1 MNSLSK
7 ARNVARIASRCA
19 VACGLAM
26 MLNTALAGP
35 KEDLDKYQAF
45 FKDRFPQMDLAALS
59 NGMYNF
65 SEDKRSQYN
74 DIMEF
79 PPYEVAVEEG
89 KELFG
94 TPFKNGKGYADCFP
108 QGGIGIAQTYPKFD
122 SATGKVQTLAAAIN
136 ECRQANGEAPLKY
149 LKGNLVKIQAYM
161 AETSRGKPINI
172 QVPDDPRAIAAYEE
186 GKRIYFTRRGPR
198 EFACYHC
205 HWEASGMRIR
215 GNELSPAVGQA
226 ANFPVY
232 RSKWGEI
239 GSLQRRYTGC
249 MRNIG
254 AVPLEPQTEA
264 MNNLEYFHTFLSNGV
279 PMNAPNSRF

>member
-1 MNSLSK
+1 MKKINRKFS
-7 ARNVARIASRCA
+7 AYTA
-19 VACGLAM
+19 VFITLVLCL
-26 MLNTALAGP
+26 ALALNAALAEP
-35 KEDLDKYQAF
+35 NEDLQKYQAF
-45 FKDRFPQMDLAALS
+45 FKERFPELNLAALS

-79 PPYEVAVEEG
+79 PPYEVDIEEG
-89 KELFG
+89 KELF
-94 TPFKNGKGYADCFP
+94 TQTFKNGKSYADCFP
-108 QGGIGIAQTYPKFD
+108 QGGVGIAHTYPKFD
-122 SATGKVQTLAAAIN
+122 EKSGKVKTLAGVIN

-149 LKGNLVKIQAYM
+149 LKGNLVKIVAYM
-161 AETSRGKPINI
+161 ADTSRGKPINI
-172 QVPDDPRAIAAYEE
+172 EVPNDPKAVAAYEE

-205 HWEASGMRIR
+205 HWEASGSRIR

-232 RSKWGEI
+232 RSKWGAI
-239 GSLQRRYTGC
+239 GSIQRRYKGC

-254 AVPLEPQTEA
+254 AVPLKEQTEA

>member
-1 MNSLSK
+1 MKLTHRLVVLMVVTFIGSGAK
-7 ARNVARIASRCA
+7 
-19 VACGLAM
+19 
-26 MLNTALAGP
+26 AGP
-35 KEDLDKYQAF
+35 QEDLQRYQDY
-45 FKDRFPQMDLAALS
+45 FKERFPDMSLVDLS
-59 NGMYNF
+59 YGMYMF

-89 KELFG
+89 KELFNK
-94 TPFKNGKGYADCFP
+94 PFGNGKTYADCLP
-108 QGGIGIAQTYPKFD
+108 NGGTGVAQQYPKFD
-122 SATGKVQTLAAAIN
+122 PQSGKVKTLPGIIN
-136 ECRQANGEAPLKY
+136 ECREKNGEKALNV
-149 LKGNLVKIQAYM
+149 LKGDLAKIIAYL
-161 AETSRGKPINI
+161 ADTARGKPIAI
-172 QVPDDPRAIAAYEE
+172 EVPNDPRALAAYEQ
-186 GKRIYFTRRGPR
+186 GKQNYFTRRGPR

-205 HWEASGMRIR
+205 HWQASGQRIR

-239 GSLQRRYTGC
+239 GTIQRRYIGC

-254 AVPLEPQTEA
+254 AVPLKEQSEA

-279 PMNAPNSRF
+279 PYNAPNSRF

>member
-1 MNSLSK
+1 MKKVINHRVGLTMVALGFVLGLS
-7 ARNVARIASRCA
+7 AAS
-19 VACGLAM
+19 
-26 MLNTALAGP
+26 AGP
-35 KEDLDKYQAF
+35 KEDLEKYQAF
-45 FKDRFPQMDLAALS
+45 FKARFPEMDLVALS

-65 SEDKRSQYN
+65 SEDKRNQYN

-79 PPYEVAVEEG
+79 PPYEVDIEEG
-89 KELFG
+89 KELFSQ
-94 TPFKNGKGYADCFP
+94 PFKNGKSYADCFS
-108 QGGIGIAQTYPKFD
+108 QGGVGIAHTYPKFD
-122 SATGKVQTLAAAIN
+122 EKSGKVKTLEGAIN
-136 ECRQANGEAPLKY
+136 DCRQANEEPPLKY
-149 LKGNLVKIQAYM
+149 LKGNLVKIMAYM
-161 AETSRGKPINI
+161 ADTSRGKPVAI

-205 HWEASGMRIR
+205 HWQASGLRIR

-239 GSLQRRYTGC
+239 GSIQRRYIGC

-254 AVPLEPQTEA
+254 AVPLKEQTEA

-279 PMNAPNSRF
+279 PMSAPNSRF

>member
-1 MNSLSK
+1 MT
-7 ARNVARIASRCA
+7 R
-19 VACGLAM
+19 
-26 MLNTALAGP
+26 LN
-35 KEDLDKYQAF
+35 
-45 FKDRFPQMDLAALS
+45 
-59 NGMYNF
+59 
-65 SEDKRSQYN
+65 
-74 DIMEF
+74 
-79 PPYEVAVEEG
+79 
-89 KELFG
+89 
-94 TPFKNGKGYADCFP
+94 
-108 QGGIGIAQTYPKFD
+108 
-122 SATGKVQTLAAAIN
+122 
-136 ECRQANGEAPLKY
+136 Y
-149 LKGNLVKIQAYM
+149 LKGNLVKILAYM
-161 AETSRGKPINI
+161 AETSRGKPINVE
-172 QVPDDPRAIAAYEE
+172 VPDDPRALAAYEE

-239 GSLQRRYTGC
+239 GSIQRRYIGC

-254 AVPLEPQTEA
+254 AVPFKEQTEV

>member
-1 MNSLSK
+1 MKVMNRK
-7 ARNVARIASRCA
+7 YVARVVLFST
-19 VACGLAM
+19 VALGSGI
-26 MLNTALAGP
+26 MLNAVCAEP
-35 KEDLDKYQAF
+35 NEDLQKYQAF
-45 FKDRFPQMDLAALS
+45 FKERFPDLDLTALS

-65 SEDKRSQYN
+65 SDDKRGQYN

-79 PPYEVAVEEG
+79 PPYEVAIDEG
-89 KELFG
+89 KELFEK
-94 TPFKNGKGYADCFP
+94 PFKNGKTYADCFP
-108 QGGIGIAQTYPKFD
+108 QGGVGIAQTYPKFD
-122 SATGKVQTLAAAIN
+122 AKSGNVKTLEGAIN
-136 ECRQANGEAPLKY
+136 ECRQANSEAPLKY
-149 LKGNLVKIQAYM
+149 LKGNLVKIVAYM
-161 AETSRGKPINI
+161 ADTSRGKPINI
-172 QVPDDPRAIAAYEE
+172 EVPNDPRAIAAYEE

-205 HWEASGMRIR
+205 HWEASGLRIR

-239 GSLQRRYTGC
+239 GSIQRRYKGC

-254 AVPLEPQTEA
+254 AVPLKEQTEA

>member
-1 MNSLSK
+1 MKLINRK
-7 ARNVARIASRCA
+7 FIAQIA
-19 VACGLAM
+19 LFTPLAFYAALA
-26 MLNTALAGP
+26 LNTASAEPNG
-35 KEDLDKYQAF
+35 DLQKYQAF
-45 FKDRFPQMDLAALS
+45 FKQRFPELDLVALS

-65 SEDKRSQYN
+65 SDDKRSQYN

-79 PPYEVAVEEG
+79 PPYEVDIEEG
-89 KELFG
+89 KELFAK
-94 TPFKNGKGYADCFP
+94 PFKNGKSYADCFP
-108 QGGIGIAQTYPKFD
+108 QGGVGIAHTYPKFD
-122 SATGKVQTLAAAIN
+122 EKSGKVKTLEGAIN

-149 LKGNLVKIQAYM
+149 LKGNLVKITAYM
-161 AETSRGKPINI
+161 ADTSRGKPISI
-172 QVPDDPRAIAAYEE
+172 DVPNDTRAVAAYEE

-205 HWEASGMRIR
+205 HWKASGLRIR

-239 GSLQRRYTGC
+239 GSIQRRYIGC

-254 AVPLEPQTEA
+254 AVPLKEQTEA

>member
-1 MNSLSK
+1 MKVFNSKFLAKAAVLS
-7 ARNVARIASRCA
+7 AIAVSSA
-19 VACGLAM
+19 FVLT
-26 MLNTALAGP
+26 TALAGP
-35 KEDLDKYQAF
+35 KEDLEKYQAF
-45 FKDRFPQMDLAALS
+45 FKERFPEMDLAALS

-65 SEDKRSQYN
+65 SDDKRSQYN

-79 PPYEVAVEEG
+79 PPYEVDIEEG
-89 KELFG
+89 KELFAK
-94 TPFKNGKGYADCFP
+94 PFKNGKSYADCFP
-108 QGGIGIAQTYPKFD
+108 QQGVGVAHTYPKFD
-122 SATGKVQTLAAAIN
+122 AKSGKVQTLEGAIN
-136 ECRQANGEAPLKY
+136 ACRQANGEEPLKY
-149 LKGNLVKIQAYM
+149 LKGNLVKIIAYM
-161 AETSRGKPINI
+161 ADTTRGKPVNI
-172 QVPDDPRAIAAYEE
+172 EVPNDPRAIAAYEQ
-186 GKRIYFTRRGPR
+186 GKQIYFTRRGPR

-205 HWEASGMRIR
+205 HWEASGLRIR

-239 GSLQRRYTGC
+239 GSIQRRYIGC

-254 AVPLEPQTEA
+254 AVPLKEQTEA

>member
-1 MNSLSK
+1 MKVINRIFTAYVSVLSAAAMCSALQLNS
-7 ARNVARIASRCA
+7 AF
-19 VACGLAM
+19 
-26 MLNTALAGP
+26 AGP
-35 KEDLDKYQAF
+35 NEDLQKYQAYF
-45 FKDRFPQMDLAALS
+45 TKRFPELDKAELA

-65 SEDKRSQYN
+65 SEDKRNQYN

-79 PPYEVAVEEG
+79 PPFEVDVEEG
-89 KELFG
+89 KELFAK
-94 TPFKNGKGYADCFP
+94 PFKNGKHYADCFP
-108 QGGIGIAQTYPKFD
+108 QGGVGIANTYPKFD
-122 SATGKVQTLAAAIN
+122 DKSGKVKTLESAIN
-136 ECRQANGEAPLKY
+136 ECRQANGETPLNY
-149 LKGNLVKIQAYM
+149 LKGNLVKILAYM
-161 AETSRGKPINI
+161 AETSRGKPINVE
-172 QVPDDPRAIAAYEE
+172 VPDDPRALAAYEE

-239 GSLQRRYTGC
+239 GSIQRRYIGC

-254 AVPLEPQTEA
+254 AVPFKEQTEV

>member
-1 MNSLSK
+1 MKTITKIAIKHHKVGLS
-7 ARNVARIASRCA
+7 ALTLCLVLGVNA
-19 VACGLAM
+19 
-26 MLNTALAGP
+26 ALAGP
-35 KEDLDKYQAF
+35 KEDLQKYQAF
-45 FKDRFPQMDLAALS
+45 FKERFPEMDLVALS

-65 SEDKRSQYN
+65 SEDKRNQYN

-79 PPYEVAVEEG
+79 PPYEVDIEEG
-89 KELFG
+89 KELFAK
-94 TPFKNGKGYADCFP
+94 PFKNGKSYADCFS
-108 QGGIGIAQTYPKFD
+108 QGGVGIAHTYPKFD
-122 SATGKVQTLAAAIN
+122 EKSGKVQTLEGAIN
-136 ECRQANGEAPLKY
+136 ECREANGEPPLKY
-149 LKGNLVKIQAYM
+149 LKGNLVKIMAYM

-172 QVPDDPRAIAAYEE
+172 QVPDDPKAIAAYEE
-186 GKRIYFTRRGPR
+186 GKRLYFSRRGPR

-205 HWEASGMRIR
+205 HWQASGLRIR

-239 GSLQRRYTGC
+239 GSIQRRYIGC

-254 AVPLEPQTEA
+254 AVPLKEQTEA
-264 MNNLEYFHTFLSNGV
+264 MNNLEYFHTYLSNGV